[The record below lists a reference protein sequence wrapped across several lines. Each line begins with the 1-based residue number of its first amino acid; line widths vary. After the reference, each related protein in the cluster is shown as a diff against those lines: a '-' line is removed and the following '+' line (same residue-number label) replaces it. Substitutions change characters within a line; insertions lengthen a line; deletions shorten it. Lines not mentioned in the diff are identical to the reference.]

1 MWNTFRETA
10 DFETGKPW
18 LLRFFDQIRFYPM
31 SAPELLRYREAFLQG
46 QVKLEVE
53 ENTFSLQQYNA
64 FLDSIAPE
72 VTEFKTRQQT
82 AFEIERQ
89 HWQDLDSQT
98 ETFVEDLLDT
108 PIGEEIDLPSNAQ
121 VVTSY
126 IPANVWRIVVE
137 VGTSVAVG
145 DQLIILESMK
155 MEIAI
160 TASVA
165 GTVID
170 ILCTEGQ
177 LVAVG
182 QNLVVIQG
190 EKEKIDDR

>member
-1 MWNTFRETA
+1 
-10 DFETGKPW
+10 
-18 LLRFFDQIRFYPM
+18 M

-53 ENTFSLQQYNA
+53 ENTFSLRQYNA

-98 ETFVEDLLDT
+98 ETFVEALLDT
-108 PIGEEIDLPSNAQ
+108 PIGEEIDLPPNAQ

-190 EKEKIDDR
+190 EEETIDDQ